1 MSLEIKDQSL
11 FSGKTVLLFNM
22 PDGAAFSPYASSTLV
37 PNLDSSAARFKEYV
51 DEVVI
56 MTSDTK
62 YVTNAWA
69 VELGIESVQMLSN
82 KDEVFISGA
91 EGYSCYLIE
100 DNTSTYIDSIEVE
113 GGEVEGKEYEFTDKI
128 VSYLSLKECG
138 CVSNCQLP

>member
-37 PNLDSSAARFKEYV
+37 PELDSSAAKFKEYV

-69 VELGIESVQMLSN
+69 VELGVESVQMLSN

-100 DNTSTYIDSIEVE
+100 DNTATHIDSIEVE
-113 GGEVEGKEYEFTDKI
+113 GEEYKFTEKI